1 MFKAGE
7 AMIVLQTTNIS
18 KAYGIDNILS
28 DVSIQIQS
36 RDRIGLVGIN
46 GAGKSTL
53 LKIIS
58 GKILPDSGSVSIA
71 KGSKIGYLAQDNA
84 LESKNTIWIEMNK
97 VFSYLIEQEN
107 YIRTLEAKM
116 SEDSILNNSNQ
127 YDKLMDEYSKTV
139 DDFRE
144 KGGYLYQAKIRGVLH
159 GLGFQD
165 YDYHNQYIDILSG
178 GQKTRLALA
187 KLLLEEPDLLILD
200 EPTNYLDIDTLTW
213 LEGYLKSYSGAIL
226 IVSHDR
232 YFLDAVVTTI
242 YEINNTKVKKYI
254 GNYSQYIEQKAEQLE
269 QELINYEK
277 QQAEINKLE
286 EFINKNIARASTTN
300 RAQSRRKT
308 LDKLERLGK
317 PATNQKSASFSFNT
331 DIQSGKNVLNVTN
344 LAMRFSDKLLFENVS
359 FDIKRD
365 ERVAL
370 IGPNGIGK
378 STLLKLIIG
387 EELLTT
393 NGTIKFGTNIIIG
406 YYAQEQNDLNF
417 NKKVIDELWDEYPDL
432 TEKEIRTLLGNFLF
446 SADDV
451 FKYIKDL
458 SGGEKARISLAKL
471 ILKKPNFLILDEPT
485 NHLDIFSREALE
497 NSLLDYTGTILFI
510 SHDRYFLNQ
519 ISTRTLELTPNGVTN
534 YLGNYDYYLEKKAE
548 LAELQTKVNTNN
560 VEKDNKNQYQEEKQK
575 VKLERQLKRKI
586 EALELE
592 IELLEDMINQLE
604 IEIASPTVFNDYQLS
619 LSKNAELS
627 QAKEKVEKLL
637 EEWQITQEELED

>member
-1 MFKAGE
+1 
-7 AMIVLQTTNIS
+7 MIVLQTTNIS

-28 DVSIQIQS
+28 DINIQIQS
-36 RDRIGLVGIN
+36 KDRIGLVGVN

-58 GKILPDSGSVSIA
+58 GDIIPDTGSVSFA
-71 KGSKIGYLAQDNA
+71 KGSIIGFLAQDNA
-84 LESKNTIWIEMNK
+84 LESNNTIWLEMNK
-97 VFSYLIEQEN
+97 VFSQLIEQEN

-116 SEDSILNNSNQ
+116 SEDSILNNNSQ
-127 YDKLMDEYSKTV
+127 YEKLMDEYSRIV

-144 KGGYLYQAKIRGVLH
+144 KGGYSYQAKIRGVLH
-159 GLGFQD
+159 GLGFQG
-165 YDYHNQYIDILSG
+165 YDYYNQHIDILSG

-232 YFLDAVVTTI
+232 YFLDAVVTNI
-242 YEINNTKVKKYI
+242 YEISNTKVKKYV
-254 GNYSQYIEQKAEQLE
+254 GNYSQYIEQKADQLVQDLNSFE
-269 QELINYEK
+269 R

-286 EFINKNIARASTTN
+286 EFINKNIARASTTK
-300 RAQSRRKT
+300 RAQSRRKA
-308 LDKLERLGK
+308 LDKLERLEK
-317 PATNQKSASFSFNT
+317 PITSQKSASFSFNA
-331 DIQSGKNVLNVTN
+331 DIQSGKNVLNVSN
-344 LAMRFSDKLLFENVS
+344 LTMLFSDKLLFENVS

-365 ERVAL
+365 ERIAL

-387 EELLTT
+387 EELFPT

-406 YYAQEQNDLNF
+406 YYAQEQNKLSL
-417 NKKVIDELWDEYPDL
+417 NKKVIDELWDEYPEL

-446 SADDV
+446 SAEDV
-451 FKYIKDL
+451 FKNIKDL
-458 SGGEKARISLAKL
+458 SGGEKARVSLAKL

-497 NSLLDYTGTILFI
+497 SSLLEYTGTILFI

-519 ISTRTLELTPNGVTN
+519 ISTRTLELTPEGVIN

-548 LAELQTKVNTNN
+548 SEEITNIN
-560 VEKDNKNQYQEEKQK
+560 NINNDEKDSRNQYQEEKQK
-575 VKLERQLKRKI
+575 IKLGRQLKRKI

-592 IELLEDMINQLE
+592 IEKLEDMINQLE
-604 IEIASPTVFNDYQLS
+604 SEIASPAVFNDYQLS
-619 LSKNAELS
+619 LFKNEELTK
-627 QAKEKVEKLL
+627 AKEKVDKLL
-637 EEWQITQEELED
+637 EEWQITQEELID

>member
-1 MFKAGE
+1 
-7 AMIVLQTTNIS
+7 MIVLQTTNIS
-18 KAYGIDNILS
+18 KSYGIDNILS
-28 DVSIQIQS
+28 DISIQIQS

-58 GKILPDSGSVSIA
+58 EKILPDSGYVSIA
-71 KGSKIGYLAQDNA
+71 KGSKIGYLAQDNS
-84 LESKNTIWIEMNK
+84 LDSKNTIWVEMNN
-97 VFSYLIEQEN
+97 VFAYLIEQEN
-107 YIRTLEAKM
+107 YIRSLEGKM
-116 SEDSILNNSNQ
+116 SEESILNDPNK
-127 YDKLMDEYSKTV
+127 YEKLMDEYSKTV

-144 KGGYLYQAKIRGVLH
+144 NGGYSYQAKIRGVLH

-165 YDYHNQYIDILSG
+165 YDYLNQYINILSG

-232 YFLDAVVTTI
+232 YFLDAVVTAI
-242 YEINNTKVKKYI
+242 YEINNTKIKKYQ
-254 GNYSQYIEQKAEQLE
+254 GNYSQYIEQKADQLE
-269 QELINYEK
+269 QELNSFEK

-286 EFINKNIARASTTN
+286 EFINKNIARASTTK
-300 RAQSRRKT
+300 RAQSRRKA
-308 LDKLERLGK
+308 LDKLDRLEK
-317 PATNQKSASFSFNT
+317 PTTNQKSASFSFNA
-331 DIQSGKNVLNVTN
+331 DIQSGKNVLNITN
-344 LAMRFSDKLLFENVS
+344 LAMRFSGKLLFNNLS

-365 ERVAL
+365 ERIAL
-370 IGPNGIGK
+370 IGPNGVGK

-387 EELLTT
+387 EELHPTQ
-393 NGTIKFGTNIIIG
+393 GTIKFGTNIIIG
-406 YYAQEQNDLNF
+406 YYDQEQNDLNL

-451 FKYIKDL
+451 FKIIKDL
-458 SGGEKARISLAKL
+458 SGGEKARLSLAKL

-519 ISTRTLELTPNGVTN
+519 ISTRTLELTPDGVIS

-548 LAELQTKVNTNN
+548 LLELEARNN
-560 VEKDNKNQYQEEKQK
+560 INNDEKDNKNQYQEDKQK
-575 VKLERQLKRKI
+575 IKLERQLKRKI

-592 IELLEDMINQLE
+592 INQLEDLITQLE
-604 IEIASPTVFNDYQLS
+604 IEIASPAVFNDYQLS
-619 LSKNAELS
+619 ISKNEELT
-627 QAKEKVEKLL
+627 QAKAKAEKLL
-637 EEWQITQEELED
+637 EEWQIAQEELED